1 MATGH
6 YLATSAGLKMFA
18 KGGNAIDAGVAAG
31 FALAVLK
38 PHQNG
43 LGGECPIL
51 IYNPKDGRVVSISG
65 QGTAPRKATIEWF
78 RNNGIKMIPGDG
90 LLAATVPGAVGA
102 LCNCSIKIWKANT

>member
-1 MATGH
+1 MKAAKPAIYGRRGVLATGH

-78 RNNGIKMIPGDG
+78 RNNGIKMIP
-90 LLAATVPGAVGA
+90 
-102 LCNCSIKIWKANT
+102 